1 MSDKHKTIEVAPDG
15 SDHAPYIRRGDLG
28 EFKRKLEIV
37 LEKRGLKHQQR
48 IKYGKQKKEK

>member
-1 MSDKHKTIEVAPDG
+1 MNDKHKTIEVTPDG
-15 SDHAPYIRRGDLG
+15 SDHAPYISRGDLG

>member
-1 MSDKHKTIEVAPDG
+1 MSEKHKTIEVAPDG
-15 SDHAPYIRRGDLG
+15 SDHAPNISRGDLG